1 MNDSQNTDHRDELYI
16 PLGIKAEQDVIPGFG
31 KKETMQVGVILALT
45 LAGVIAYYTASQ
57 DAFGAVIAL
66 MLIGSTAMILI
77 RKNEN
82 NQSVVDLARHV
93 FTYYRSQRNYKYLY
107 LNEWK
112 V

>member
-1 MNDSQNTDHRDELYI
+1 METTNNSDHRDELYI
-16 PLGIKAEQDVIPGFG
+16 PLGIKSEQDVIPGFG
-31 KKETMQVGVILALT
+31 KKETIQVGVVLT
-45 LAGVIAYYTASQ
+45 LTLIGVIAYYSVVH
-57 DAFGAVIAL
+57 DAFGAVLSL

-93 FTYYRSQRNYKYLY
+93 LTYYRSQRNYKYHY

-112 V
+112 L